1 MRNFLKDNSPII
13 VKLILNQVG
22 AAILGL
28 SISALATGRQVGL
41 FALLSVFATC
51 FYVFLLYSTMWEEGG
66 KERIK
71 VDGGRA
77 DMKPL
82 RGLYIALAANALNIL
97 LAVFTLIGYV
107 FGSTNG
113 LCEWTWAG
121 TLGGMAKVAIVLWE
135 SMYIGIYQYLLRG
148 FEASSIAYIA
158 AYFVIIIPGILVPAF
173 AYAMGLNNRRLLGK
187 KPTTKK

>member
-13 VKLILNQVG
+13 GKLVLNQVG

-28 SISALATGRQVGL
+28 STSALATGRQPGL
-41 FALLSVFATC
+41 FALLSLFAVC
-51 FYVFLLYSTMWEEGG
+51 FYLFLLYAAMWEEGG

-82 RGLYIALAANALNIL
+82 RGLYIALAANAVNII
-97 LAVFTLIGYV
+97 LALFTLIGFL
-107 FGSTNG
+107 FGSESG
-113 LCEWTWAG
+113 VCAWTWAG
-121 TLGGMAKVAIVLWE
+121 TLGSISKVIIVLFE

-148 FEASSIAYIA
+148 FEASSFAYIS
-158 AYFVIIIPGILVPAF
+158 AYFVIIIPGLLVSAG
-173 AYAMGLNNRRLLGK
+173 AYVLGLNNRRLLGK
-187 KPTTKK
+187 KKNKK